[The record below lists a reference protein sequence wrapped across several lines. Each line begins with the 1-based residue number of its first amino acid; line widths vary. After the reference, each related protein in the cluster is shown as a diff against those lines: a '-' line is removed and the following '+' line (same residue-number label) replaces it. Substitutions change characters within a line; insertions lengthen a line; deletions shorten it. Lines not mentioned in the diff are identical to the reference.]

1 MQKQSAWQQVGR
13 PVLAVLAL
21 MVVSYFGYFGSRHM
35 ANQATHQIVAT
46 VFGTAYFISIALG
59 TIYVFAASRLRGAG
73 LGLAVAACF
82 VTPFVWMTKEVWR
95 ISESHPIVEC
105 LYYYLNPL
113 NIWLVSFMFVEMGL
127 AALIIRPIQ
136 KRRGKAPV
144 TGPAG
149 AIAVMLV
156 SLAVAIS
163 VYAWGKG
170 ENIYVLFLSGYR
182 VLFGS
187 GV

>member
-1 MQKQSAWQQVGR
+1 MHKQSAWKQVGK
-13 PVLAVLAL
+13 PVTLVFLL
-21 MVVSYFGYFGSRHM
+21 MIVSYFGYFGSRQM
-35 ANQATHQIVAT
+35 ANATLHQLLAA
-46 VFGTAYFISIALG
+46 VFGSTFFISIALG

-82 VTPFVWMTKEVWR
+82 VTPFAWMTKEVWR
-95 ISESHPIVEC
+95 ISESHPIIEC

-144 TGPAG
+144 TGPA
-149 AIAVMLV
+149 AALTVMLV

-182 VLFGS
+182 VLFGA